1 MHTNSGRSTKEREG
15 RETVP
20 GLSTSLLVHVDPVP
34 VPVRGAHDDYDAFLW
49 IFDVFVRLQFFCCCC
64 GIMFRQCMHEDVTV
78 AEETRERG
86 RLSGGEREGERF
98 VFCQM

>member
-1 MHTNSGRSTKEREG
+1 M
-15 RETVP
+15 
-20 GLSTSLLVHVDPVP
+20 VHVDPVP

-78 AEETRERG
+78 AEERPGREGDRERE
-86 RLSGGEREGERF
+86 SASFF
-98 VFCQM
+98 VKCEASCVLWSAL